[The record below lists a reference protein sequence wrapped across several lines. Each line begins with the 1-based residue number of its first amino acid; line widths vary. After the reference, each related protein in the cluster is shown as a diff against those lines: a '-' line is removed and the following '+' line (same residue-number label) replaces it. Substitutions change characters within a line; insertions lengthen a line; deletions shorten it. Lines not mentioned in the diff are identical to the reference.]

1 MDTIYLVGYLLLAVL
16 ATVLVTRPGRHGFAI
31 AGWWSWSRWR
41 RYRWAARIRSTW
53 RDTVRTAGL
62 SRRYSRRQRVNDRQ
76 ELVEQYEDPS
86 LEKIR
91 TSRHAVTLTVRTR
104 PGQTVAELEAA
115 GPRLAAT
122 YGAAAYRVYPD
133 AKHAG
138 STVCFDLVMR
148 DLLREPVTAK
158 VPADTIET
166 VAVRLGRRQDG
177 RPFRLQ
183 LRERQ
188 TLVVGCAGAGKG
200 SFLWG
205 ICCGLAPAV
214 RADVARLYGVD
225 LKGGV
230 ELAMGE
236 ALFTRTA
243 YDADA
248 AVQLLQ
254 DLDKIAE
261 ERMQAMRGHS
271 RWFEPSPG
279 DPLHVLVIDELAS
292 LTAYAPTAVKKA
304 AEPVLSAILS
314 KGRAVGVLV
323 VAFVQDPRKEIV
335 GMRGLFTQTVGL
347 RLRSAEEVTMTLG
360 EGMAAVAPAHRI
372 LKGAQGTAW
381 VIAEDGSTD
390 RVRAD
395 YWPDDV
401 IRQVADTFPAARNQ
415 PIPEEVTENV

>member
-1 MDTIYLVGYLLLAVL
+1 MTGHIYVAGYLLLAVVSGL
-16 ATVLVTRPGRHGFAI
+16 LLTRPGRRGFA
-31 AGWWSWSRWR
+31 AGGSRLWSRLR
-41 RYRWAARIRSTW
+41 RHRWASRIRSSW

-62 SRRYSRRQRVNDRQ
+62 SRRYSSRQWVNGDR
-76 ELVEQYEDPS
+76 ELVERYDDPS
-86 LEKIR
+86 LQKLR

-122 YGAAAYRVYPD
+122 YAAAAYRVYPE
-133 AKHAG
+133 AKHPG

-148 DLLREPVTAK
+148 DLLREPVTAAAPK
-158 VPADTIET
+158 DTVET
-166 VAVRLGRRQDG
+166 VTVRLGRRQDG
-177 RPFRLQ
+177 QPFRLQ

-214 RADVARLYGVD
+214 RADLVRLYGVD

-236 ALFTRTA
+236 PLFTRTA
-243 YDADA
+243 FDPDA
-248 AVQLLQ
+248 AVELLHE
-254 DLDKIAE
+254 LDRIAE
-261 ERMQAMRGHS
+261 ERMQAMRGHARS
-271 RWFEPSPG
+271 FEPTAG

-292 LTAYAPTAVKKA
+292 LTAYAPSAVRKV

-323 VAFVQDPRKEIV
+323 VGFVQDPRKEIV
-335 GMRGLFTQTVGL
+335 GMRGLFTQTVAL

-360 EGMAAVAPAHRI
+360 EGMAALAPAHRI

-395 YWPDDV
+395 YWPDPV
-401 IRQVADTFPAARNQ
+401 IRQVADNFAAGDRR
-415 PIPEEVTENV
+415 PVEASEHV

>member
-1 MDTIYLVGYLLLAVL
+1 MHTIYLVGYLLLAVL
-16 ATVLVTRPGRHGFAI
+16 ATVLLTRPGRHGLAT
-31 AGWWSWSRWR
+31 AGSWSWSRLR
-41 RYRWAARIRSTW
+41 RHRWAAQIRSSW

-62 SRRYSRRQRVNDRQ
+62 SRRYNRRQWANGER
-76 ELVEQYEDPS
+76 ELVEQHEDPS
-86 LEKIR
+86 LQKIR
-91 TSRHAVTLTVRTR
+91 TSRHGVTLTVRTR

-133 AKHAG
+133 GKHSG

-148 DLLREPVTAK
+148 DLLHEPITAT
-158 VPADTIET
+158 VPADTVET

-177 RPFRLQ
+177 RDFRLQ

-205 ICCGLAPAV
+205 VCCGLAPAV
-214 RADVARLYGVD
+214 RADAVRLYGVD

-236 ALFTRTA
+236 PLFTRTA

-254 DLDKIAE
+254 DLDRIAE
-261 ERMQAMRGHS
+261 ERMQAMRGRS
-271 RWFEPSPG
+271 RSFEPTPG

-360 EGMAAVAPAHRI
+360 EGMAATAPAHRI
-372 LKGAQGTAW
+372 LKNAQGTAW

-401 IRQVADTFPAARNQ
+401 IRQVADSYPAGVNQ
-415 PIPEEVTENV
+415 TVSEEVTENV